1 MRFSNKGT
9 LIFLI
14 LLLLFAVSVSACG
27 DDEVETTV
35 DDSSYDYADDDGS
48 RSDTIDTGDH
58 ETSAAISTDEYFP
71 RDFTLSLPLFAAGS
85 AWNQSVENAA
95 VLPESDEQMLVLYRV
110 LLGDMTDLTDTG
122 MDSPW
127 PFMVINFDDYSIPIF
142 RAGTEEAEVGLCE
155 YEGARSWPGPK
166 FENQEEGGPVSLPQP
181 AVTVRPSNPVSHESD
196 GHLVLVD
203 PDSLMEYDFWQATTV
218 RSRACDSEGSG
229 IPGTRI
235 LEAGAVD
242 FFDISGD
249 ALNPDGVSSARA
261 SGTPLLAGVLLPE
274 DIASGSI
281 DHALA
286 LAIPGTRNTGSDPEE
301 PPAGDYFYPVATT
314 EAQHFNTNPLAL
326 ASGQRLRLKQNL
338 VDVEGSPLDT
348 TGLAPVTR
356 MYLKALQKHGAII
369 VDNAGGFIFYAEDI
383 HTGVIDLSED
393 EVNGLIGKPAGT
405 PIPNG
410 ATPWQVVLDQLLLDL
425 EYLPVAYGEW
435 DEDTDPLSATMSVS
449 NFEVVEPA
457 TRP

>member
-1 MRFSNKGT
+1 MLVVPMLF
-9 LIFLI
+9 I
-14 LLLLFAVSVSACG
+14 LLAGLIGACG
-27 DDEVETTV
+27 GDETDTTV
-35 DDSSYDYADDDGS
+35 DDESYVDTSEDVGS
-48 RSDTIDTGDH
+48 LASTIDTEDD
-58 ETSAAISTDEYFP
+58 ESSVTLSADELLP
-71 RDFTLSLPLFAAGS
+71 RDFTLTLPLFAADS
-85 AWNQSVENAA
+85 SWNQSVENAA
-95 VLPESDEQMLVLYRV
+95 VLPESDAQMLVLYRV
-110 LLGDMTDLTDTG
+110 LLGDSSDLTDTG

-127 PFMVINFDDYSIPIF
+127 PFLVINYDEFSIPIF
-142 RAGTEEAEVGLCE
+142 RAGAGTAEIDLCE
-155 YEGARSWPGPK
+155 YEGTRSWAGPK
-166 FENQEEGGPVSLPQP
+166 FDSEDGSGPVTLPLP
-181 AVTVRPSNPVSHESD
+181 AGTVRPASPASRESD

-203 PDSLMEYDFWQATTV
+203 PGSMMEYDFWQATTA
-218 RSRACDSEGSG
+218 RSGECESEGAG
-229 IPGTRI
+229 IPGSRI

-242 FFDISGD
+242 YFDITGD
-249 ALNPDGVSSARA
+249 AVNPDGVSSARA
-261 SGTPLLAGVLLPE
+261 SGTPLLAGLLLPE

-286 LAIPGTRNTGSDPEE
+286 LAIPGTRNTSSDPEE

-314 EAQHFNTNPLAL
+314 EVQHYNTNPLSL
-326 ASGQRLRLKQNL
+326 ASGQRLRLKQDL
-338 VDVEGSPLDT
+338 VDAEGLPLDT